1 MRDREVAAAIVA
13 GDPAGLA
20 EAYDRYADPLY
31 NFCRAILHE
40 PADAA
45 DAVHDTFVIAA
56 CRLSGLEDPERL
68 RPWLYAVARNEC
80 LRKLRGGSRQEPLE
94 KIADITDE
102 ATDIAADAE
111 QAELRAL
118 VREALNGLGPAEREV
133 LELQIR
139 HGLTSSE
146 SASILG
152 ISRNHLHALLSRAR
166 DQLKTSLGVLAVA
179 RTGRRDCP
187 VLDAMLGGWDGRL
200 TILLRKRVNQHV
212 GRCVVCSE
220 RRHGEMVPA
229 MFLGA
234 SPLIALPL
242 AAALHP
248 AFRAAVLRAAV
259 TNPPAAVAHP
269 AALTHTAFGSG
280 GFPRP
285 VASPRVPWWHPRPVH
300 AGAAAGTAAAVAS
313 VVTIVASPPHHVA
326 HAPGGGPAGGTAPG
340 IIAGGTGGAAPTTSA
355 GSSGSRAS
363 GTAGPSALPT
373 MNRASPIT
381 DGASATTDGI
391 SPTTVAP
398 TSTAAPTSTSPSAT
412 ASTAPQSGTLSVSP
426 ATLDVA
432 PPASGTITLAAS
444 DGPVAWSV
452 SEPPGLAKKVI
463 VSPMSGALAAGATT
477 TVSVTVDGHGKMHV
491 HLVFSPGGSTVTV
504 VIS

>member
-1 MRDREVAAAIVA
+1 MRDSEVAAAIVA

-20 EAYDRYADPLY
+20 AAYNRYADPLY
-31 NFCRAILHE
+31 NFCRAILRE

-68 RPWLYAVARNEC
+68 RSWLYAVARNEC
-80 LRKLRGGSRQEPLE
+80 LRKLRGSSRQEPVE
-94 KIADITDE
+94 NIADITDE

-139 HGLTSSE
+139 QGLTNGE

-152 ISRNHLHALLSRAR
+152 ISRSHLHALLSRAR
-166 DQLKTSLGVLAVA
+166 DQLETSLGVLAVA

-187 VLDAMLGGWDGRL
+187 VLDAMLQGWDGRL

-212 GRCVVCSE
+212 RRCVVCSE
-220 RRHGEMVPA
+220 RRHREMTPT

-234 SPLIALPL
+234 SPLIALPV

-248 AFRAAVLRAAV
+248 AFRAQVLRAASG
-259 TNPPAAVAHP
+259 NSPAAVAHR
-269 AALTHTAFGSG
+269 AALTHNAYTFGSS

-285 VASPRVPWWHPRPVH
+285 LAPPRAPWWHPRPAY
-300 AGAAAGTAAAVAS
+300 AGAAAGTAAAV
-313 VVTIVASPPHHVA
+313 VTIVTIVATPPHHAA
-326 HAPGGGPAGGTAPG
+326 HAAGGGPAPAL
-340 IIAGGTGGAAPTTSA
+340 IASGTGGAVPITSA
-355 GSSGSRAS
+355 GPSDSQAD

-373 MNRASPIT
+373 T
-381 DGASATTDGI
+381 GGE

-398 TSTAAPTSTSPSAT
+398 TRTSPSAT
-412 ASTAPQSGTLSVSP
+412 ASTARLPGTLSVSP
-426 ATLDVA
+426 ATLDVV
-432 PPASGTITLAAS
+432 PPASGTITLTAS
-444 DGPVAWSV
+444 DGPVDWSV

-463 VSPMSGALAAGATT
+463 VSPMSGALAAGATSA
-477 TVSVTVDGHGKMHV
+477 VSVTVDGPGKMHV

-504 VIS
+504 MIS